1 MKEIRV
7 LVAESHALIRD
18 GISAILER
26 VPELRVVAEASDGA
40 EAFQLIRQQRPDVA
54 LIQSAIPKLNGFEAT
69 ARVRKECPGV
79 HLIILSMDADEECLR
94 QSLDSGAAG
103 YLTMTTSAAELVSAI
118 KSAAEGKLHFSS
130 AAINLLVDVIR
141 RGAGKEN
148 LKGLT
153 ARQLDVLK
161 LIAQGKTTKQIALIL
176 KISVKTVESHR
187 MLLTERLDI
196 HDTAG
201 LVRYAIKAGLI
212 HLES

>member
-1 MKEIRV
+1 M

>member
-1 MKEIRV
+1 V